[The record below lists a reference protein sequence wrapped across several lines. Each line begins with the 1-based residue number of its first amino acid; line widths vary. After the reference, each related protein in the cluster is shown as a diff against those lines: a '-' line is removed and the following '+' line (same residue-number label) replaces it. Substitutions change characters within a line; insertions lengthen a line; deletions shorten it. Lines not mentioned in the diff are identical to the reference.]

1 MKRLLVSLVLVAGIL
16 IPFSPVATA
25 SEVGGIQREGTVLTQ
40 SNSPY
45 TVTKA
50 IEVPIGV
57 TLIVEPGVVLNGAEL
72 NEIFLVAGKLEIRG
86 DKKNPVRIQNF
97 PARFVVRTLGKEASV
112 TIDGALI
119 SNTGALWKNDSPE
132 NTAKF
137 VLSNSEYVDST
148 GPNYVWYPDIFQVTG
163 NYFSNIGGFSIGMN
177 KCRNG
182 QPSGSDVEIKNN
194 TFDGTPGYTYY
205 SEGWVVAWVSYCGGV
220 INLKNNY
227 FKNSI
232 GTLVSLAK
240 GYSSPITI
248 DATSNYWGSLNLT
261 TISNFVLDS
270 SDSINYCCNI
280 NTDNAL
286 VDVPS
291 VVSRVSVILQERTDA
306 VAKAA
311 AELKAKQEAE
321 LKVAAELKAKQE
333 AEAKAAAEL
342 KAKQE
347 AELKVAAELKAK
359 QEAEAKAAAEL
370 KAKQEAE
377 LKVAA
382 ELKAKQEAEA
392 KAAADAKA
400 IADKAAA
407 HANRREQFISVL
419 PLRSGIVPLSSSGI
433 PLKVNSTSNLSVFAY
448 NSTNDV
454 CEYQNGMIRTKKSGR
469 CVIAFSQEGNSEF
482 KPAGNLILD
491 FTIAAVTKKTTITCI
506 KGKLTKKVTSLAPQC
521 PAGYKKK

>member
-25 SEVGGIQREGTVLTQ
+25 SEVGGIQREGTVLTK

-220 INLKNNY
+220 ISLKNNY

-280 NTDNAL
+280 KTDNAL

-291 VVSRVSVILQERTDA
+291 VVSKVSVILQERADA
-306 VAKAA
+306 V
-311 AELKAKQEAE
+311 
-321 LKVAAELKAKQE
+321 
-333 AEAKAAAEL
+333 AKAAAEL

-400 IADKAAA
+400 IEDKAAA
-407 HANRREQFISVL
+407 DANRREQLISVL
-419 PLRSGIVPLSSSGI
+419 PLRSGIVPLSSSGL

>member
-1 MKRLLVSLVLVAGIL
+1 
-16 IPFSPVATA
+16 
-25 SEVGGIQREGTVLTQ
+25 
-40 SNSPY
+40 
-45 TVTKA
+45 
-50 IEVPIGV
+50 
-57 TLIVEPGVVLNGAEL
+57 
-72 NEIFLVAGKLEIRG
+72 
-86 DKKNPVRIQNF
+86 
-97 PARFVVRTLGKEASV
+97 
-112 TIDGALI
+112 
-119 SNTGALWKNDSPE
+119 
-132 NTAKF
+132 
-137 VLSNSEYVDST
+137 
-148 GPNYVWYPDIFQVTG
+148 
-163 NYFSNIGGFSIGMN
+163 
-177 KCRNG
+177 
-182 QPSGSDVEIKNN
+182 
-194 TFDGTPGYTYY
+194 
-205 SEGWVVAWVSYCGGV
+205 
-220 INLKNNY
+220 
-227 FKNSI
+227 
-232 GTLVSLAK
+232 
-240 GYSSPITI
+240 
-248 DATSNYWGSLNLT
+248 
-261 TISNFVLDS
+261 
-270 SDSINYCCNI
+270 
-280 NTDNAL
+280 L

-382 ELKAKQEAEA
+382 ELKAKQEAA
-392 KAAADAKA
+392 DKAAADAKA

-407 HANRREQFISVL
+407 DANRREQLISVL
-419 PLRSGIVPLSSSGI
+419 PLRSGIVPLSSTGL

>member
-1 MKRLLVSLVLVAGIL
+1 
-16 IPFSPVATA
+16 
-25 SEVGGIQREGTVLTQ
+25 
-40 SNSPY
+40 
-45 TVTKA
+45 
-50 IEVPIGV
+50 
-57 TLIVEPGVVLNGAEL
+57 
-72 NEIFLVAGKLEIRG
+72 
-86 DKKNPVRIQNF
+86 
-97 PARFVVRTLGKEASV
+97 LGKEASV

-270 SDSINYCCNI
+270 SDSVNYCCNI
-280 NTDNAL
+280 KTDNAL

-291 VVSRVSVILQERTDA
+291 VVSKVSVILQERADA
-306 VAKAA
+306 V
-311 AELKAKQEAE
+311 
-321 LKVAAELKAKQE
+321 
-333 AEAKAAAEL
+333 AKAAAEL

>member
-25 SEVGGIQREGTVLTQ
+25 SEVGGIQREGTVLTK

-291 VVSRVSVILQERTDA
+291 VVSRVSVILQERADA

-333 AEAKAAAEL
+333 AEAEAKVKA
-342 KAKQE
+342 
-347 AELKVAAELKAK
+347 AAELKAK

-377 LKVAA
+377 AKAATELKAKQEAELKAAA
-382 ELKAKQEAEA
+382 ELKAKQEAEL
-392 KAAADAKA
+392 KAAAEKILADAKLEA
-400 IADKAAA
+400 AKILAAA
-407 HANRREQFISVL
+407 KAS
-419 PLRSGIVPLSSSGI
+419 
-433 PLKVNSTSNLSVFAY
+433 A
-448 NSTNDV
+448 
-454 CEYQNGMIRTKKSGR
+454 
-469 CVIAFSQEGNSEF
+469 
-482 KPAGNLILD
+482 
-491 FTIAAVTKKTTITCI
+491 TKKTTITCT
-506 KGKLTKKVTSLAPQC
+506 KGKLIKKVTAVKPKC
-521 PAGYKKK
+521 PRGYKAKK

>member
-270 SDSINYCCNI
+270 SDSVNYCCNI
-280 NTDNAL
+280 KTDNAL

-291 VVSRVSVILQERTDA
+291 VVSKVSVILQERADA
-306 VAKAA
+306 V
-311 AELKAKQEAE
+311 
-321 LKVAAELKAKQE
+321 
-333 AEAKAAAEL
+333 AKAAAEL

>member
-1 MKRLLVSLVLVAGIL
+1 MKRLLVSLVLVTGIL

-25 SEVGGIQREGTVLTQ
+25 SEVGGIQREGTVLTK

-359 QEAEAKAAAEL
+359 QEAAD
-370 KAKQEAE
+370 
-377 LKVAA
+377 
-382 ELKAKQEAEA
+382 

-407 HANRREQFISVL
+407 DANRREQLISVL
-419 PLRSGIVPLSSSGI
+419 PLRSGIVPLSSTGL

>member
-1 MKRLLVSLVLVAGIL
+1 MKRLLVSLVLVTGIL

-333 AEAKAAAEL
+333 AAD
-342 KAKQE
+342 
-347 AELKVAAELKAK
+347 
-359 QEAEAKAAAEL
+359 
-370 KAKQEAE
+370 
-377 LKVAA
+377 
-382 ELKAKQEAEA
+382 

-407 HANRREQFISVL
+407 DANRREQLISVL
-419 PLRSGIVPLSSSGI
+419 PLRSGIVPLSSTGL

>member
-270 SDSINYCCNI
+270 SDSVNYCCNI
-280 NTDNAL
+280 KTDNAL

-291 VVSRVSVILQERTDA
+291 VVSKVSVILQERADA

-333 AEAKAAAEL
+333 AAD
-342 KAKQE
+342 
-347 AELKVAAELKAK
+347 
-359 QEAEAKAAAEL
+359 
-370 KAKQEAE
+370 
-377 LKVAA
+377 
-382 ELKAKQEAEA
+382 

-407 HANRREQFISVL
+407 DANRREQLISVL
-419 PLRSGIVPLSSSGI
+419 PLRSGIVPLSSTGL

>member
-359 QEAEAKAAAEL
+359 QEAAD
-370 KAKQEAE
+370 
-377 LKVAA
+377 
-382 ELKAKQEAEA
+382 

-407 HANRREQFISVL
+407 DANRREQLISVL
-419 PLRSGIVPLSSSGI
+419 PLRSGIVPLSSTGL